1 MKPMKIPEV
10 PGWHLEKVSAE
21 LLGESLT
28 LRRRN
33 RRAGIGPKWIRLG
46 QRILY
51 KDGGEWKPVSALSP
65 YGVAKD
71 APNRVQF
78 AKVTTSALSMEA
90 TLQPTWSGGVLEW
103 TVQ

>member
-1 MKPMKIPEV
+1 MPSMKPMKIPEV

-21 LLGESLT
+21 LLGENLT

-51 KDGGEWKPVSALSP
+51 KDGAEAEYLEELQAKSEAASAP
-65 YGVAKD
+65 RGRGRPRKVA
-71 APNRVQF
+71 
-78 AKVTTSALSMEA
+78 
-90 TLQPTWSGGVLEW
+90 
-103 TVQ
+103 